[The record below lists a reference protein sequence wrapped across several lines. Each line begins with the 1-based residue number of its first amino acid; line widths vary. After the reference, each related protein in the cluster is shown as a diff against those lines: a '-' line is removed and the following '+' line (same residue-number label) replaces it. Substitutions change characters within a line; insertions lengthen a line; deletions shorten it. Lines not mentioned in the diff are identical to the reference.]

1 LKGPGRSTVLLA
13 SEFLQEPHH
22 VEGLPGI
29 GIPTTLTY
37 AVRFVPGGA
46 LPMHDWGVESPRLTF
61 DFGVAQVAGEVAP
74 GINLQARHQFAMG
87 ITYGF

>member
-1 LKGPGRSTVLLA
+1 
-13 SEFLQEPHH
+13 
-22 VEGLPGI
+22 
-29 GIPTTLTY
+29 
-37 AVRFVPGGA
+37 
-46 LPMHDWGVESPRLTF
+46 MHDWGVESPRLTF